1 MEICMLNFPVFYKSF
16 AAFLLASCALASVNA
31 QDRASKDE
39 AVAMVSKGIAAIKAK
54 GAEASYIEMT
64 APNKNFVNKD
74 LYLVVYDMSGKC
86 LAHGQNPKQVGK
98 DLMGLKDPDGKE
110 FVKERVELAQSKGKF
125 WQDYKFTDPL
135 TKTVQPKQMYCE
147 KFGNTAVCGGVYK

>member
-1 MEICMLNFPVFYKSF
+1 MKTMHTL
-16 AAFLLASCALASVNA
+16 ALALSASLAMASLAQA
-31 QDRASKDE
+31 QDRATKE
-39 AVAMVSKGIAAIKAK
+39 QAVAMVAKGIAAIKAK
-54 GAEASYIEMT
+54 GEAAYAEMT
-64 APNKNFVNKD
+64 APSKTFVDRD
-74 LYLVVYDMSGKC
+74 LYLVVYDMNGKC

-135 TKTVQPKQMYCE
+135 TKSVQPKQMYCE
-147 KFGNTAVCGGVYK
+147 KLNNVAVCGGVYK

>member
-1 MEICMLNFPVFYKSF
+1 MQMSFSLRCVLTAVAF
-16 AAFLLASCALASVNA
+16 AAFFSAPAIA
-31 QDRASKDE
+31 QDRASKDD
-39 AVAMVSKGIAAIKAK
+39 AVNMVAKGIAAIKAK
-54 GAEASYIEMT
+54 GEEAAYIEMT
-64 APNKNFVNKD
+64 APNKTFTNKD
-74 LYLVVYDMSGKC
+74 LYLVVYDMTGKC

-110 FVKERVELAQSKGKF
+110 FVKERVALAQSKGKF

-147 KFGNTAVCGGVYK
+147 KVGNTAVCGGVYK

>member
-1 MEICMLNFPVFYKSF
+1 MKTLHT
-16 AAFLLASCALASVNA
+16 LALAITASLAMTSLAQA
-31 QDRASKDE
+31 QDRATKDQ
-39 AVAMVSKGIAAIKAK
+39 AVAMVAKGVAAIKAK
-54 GAEASYIEMT
+54 GEAAYAEMT
-64 APNKNFVNKD
+64 APSKTFVDRD
-74 LYLVVYDMSGKC
+74 LYLVVYDMNGKC

-135 TKTVQPKQMYCE
+135 TKSVQPKQMYCE
-147 KFGNTAVCGGVYK
+147 KFNNVAVCGGVYK

>member
-1 MEICMLNFPVFYKSF
+1 MKTMHTL
-16 AAFLLASCALASVNA
+16 ALALSASLAMTSLAQA
-31 QDRASKDE
+31 QDRATKE
-39 AVAMVSKGIAAIKAK
+39 QAVAMVAKGIAAIKAK
-54 GAEASYIEMT
+54 GEAAYAEMT
-64 APNKNFVNKD
+64 APSKTFVDRD
-74 LYLVVYDMSGKC
+74 LYLVVYDMNGKC

-135 TKTVQPKQMYCE
+135 TKSVQPKQKYCE
-147 KFGNTAVCGGVYK
+147 KFNNVAVCGGVYK

>member
-1 MEICMLNFPVFYKSF
+1 MKKIT
-16 AAFLLASCALASVNA
+16 LLAALLMSVPLMASA
-31 QDRASKDE
+31 QDRATKDQ
-39 AVAMVSKGIAAIKAK
+39 AVAMVAKGVAAIKAK
-54 GAEASYIEMT
+54 GDAAYPDMT
-64 APNKNFVNKD
+64 APSKTFVDKD
-74 LYLVVYDMSGKC
+74 LYLVVYDMEGKC

-98 DLMGLKDPDGKE
+98 SLMGLKDTDGKE

-147 KFGNTAVCGGVYK
+147 KVNNVAVCGGVYK